1 MSVVVLVLLIALV
14 IAVVGLL
21 GVMVVKDKPLLG
33 AVALGVLLLPGT
45 VLSLAYA
52 AMVA

>member
-1 MSVVVLVLLIALV
+1 MSVVVLVLLIALIV
-14 IAVVGLL
+14 AVVGML
-21 GVMVVKDKPLLG
+21 GAMVVKDEPFLG
-33 AVALGVLLLPGT
+33 AIALGVLLLPGT